1 LRERHYFKVLAVD
14 RRTILKWIFENKDSR
29 LDSIDLA
36 QEMDRMRVAVNTV
49 LNLLVP

>member
-1 LRERHYFKVLAVD
+1 MRERHYFKVLAVD
-14 RRTILKWIFENKDSR
+14 RRTILKWIFENKGSR

-36 QEMDRMRVAVNTV
+36 HERDRLRVAGNTV